1 MVSERDTELRNA
13 QEQSSKLQ
21 TELSRL
27 RQDLQDNT
35 SQEEGRRQQMSEK
48 EEKTRKTFVMA
59 KQKISQ
65 LMGKQASPQHKYQ
78 WIAAFM
84 RSFIAG
90 PIFGYWKN
98 T

>member
-1 MVSERDTELRNA
+1 MVSERETELRGA

-65 LMGKQASPQHKYQ
+65 LMGEQPSLTAQ
-78 WIAAFM
+78 I
-84 RSFIAG
+84 
-90 PIFGYWKN
+90 
-98 T
+98 